1 MNMEYLLP
9 FLWKSKLAS
18 HCTLSSGYLTH
29 EPEAC
34 TAAAPPLLHKR
45 AARSLRR
52 VSKTNTDS
60 WTPECVSR
68 ATRLSQS
75 WLRAEHCPGTS
86 LCPNSCSRLPTS
98 PGHWAMSGWRQL
110 AAVRGLMMHKP
121 LTVTSPSLPFAP
133 SLLPKQENPA
143 DKDHQ
148 CYIFIHG
155 QKSHPYCTPIA
166 ITIIKEAFG
175 SWTLFNWHKA
185 VMDRS

>member
-68 ATRLSQS
+68 ATGLSQS

-86 LCPNSCSRLPTS
+86 LCPSSCSRLPTS

-110 AAVRGLMMHKP
+110 AAVSELMMHKP
-121 LTVTSPSLPFAP
+121 LTVTSPSLLPRHFFL
-133 SLLPKQENPA
+133 SRKTLLTKITNVTFLFMAKKATHIAHQKQ
-143 DKDHQ
+143 
-148 CYIFIHG
+148 
-155 QKSHPYCTPIA
+155 
-166 ITIIKEAFG
+166 
-175 SWTLFNWHKA
+175 
-185 VMDRS
+185 